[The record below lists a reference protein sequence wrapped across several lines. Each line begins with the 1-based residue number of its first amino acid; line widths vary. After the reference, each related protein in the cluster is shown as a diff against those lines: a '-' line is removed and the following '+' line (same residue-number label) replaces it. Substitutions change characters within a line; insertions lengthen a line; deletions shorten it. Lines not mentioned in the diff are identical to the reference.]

1 MQYGVSRLKPHKFM
15 QFSHY
20 IGVDISKM
28 TLDMAIYPA
37 RDLKA
42 DCLHIT
48 NDDKGLRDF
57 LSWLKNKGLDPR
69 SALICAEH
77 TGIYS
82 KTLEAFV
89 QKKEL
94 NLSMNSP
101 LNMKRSMGIARGKND
116 KLDAIRIAEYAYLH
130 RESLKIYQ
138 KPSDLIIQ
146 LQYLL
151 AERRQYTKQ
160 KTAITN
166 MHTELGRYETAAA
179 RTREKNT
186 IRRMDE
192 MLRNI
197 DAQIVELI
205 STDPAV
211 SKNYN
216 LISSIKGI
224 GLVNAVST
232 IVYTNNFQSFETPR
246 QYACYIGVAP
256 FEHSSGTSVHGRTQ
270 VSKICRTQQKT
281 ELTMAA
287 RTSIVHDPWMRKYY
301 LRKMKEKGG
310 AREMHGVV
318 LNAVKFKLILR
329 MFAVVR
335 SGQPYKI
342 LNY

>member
-1 MQYGVSRLKPHKFM
+1 M

-20 IGVDISKM
+20 IGVDISKL

-37 RDLKA
+37 RDSKA
-42 DCLHIT
+42 DCLHIS
-48 NDDKGLRDF
+48 NDEKGLREF
-57 LSWLKNKGLDPR
+57 ISWLKGKKIDPKQ
-69 SALICAEH
+69 AIICAEH
-77 TGIYS
+77 TGVYS
-82 KTLEAFV
+82 KALEAFV
-89 QKKEL
+89 EKKGL
-94 NLSMNSP
+94 NLSLNSP

-116 KLDAIRIAEYAYLH
+116 KLDAIRIAEYAYIH
-130 RESLKIYQ
+130 RESLKLYS
-138 KPSDLIIQ
+138 KPSEVILQ

-166 MHTELGRYETAAA
+166 MHTELGKYETAAA
-179 RTREKNT
+179 RAREKAT
-186 IRRMDE
+186 IKRMDE
-192 MLRNI
+192 TLRSV
-197 DAQIVELI
+197 DAQIMEI
-205 STDPAV
+205 MAKDPEV
-211 SKNYN
+211 LKNYE
-216 LISSIKGI
+216 LVSSIKGI

-232 IVYTNNFQSFETPR
+232 IVYTNNFKSFETPR

-256 FEHSSGTSVHGRTQ
+256 FEHSSGTSVKGRTQ

-287 RTSIVHDPWMRKYY
+287 RTAIVHDPWMRKYY
-301 LRKMKEKGG
+301 LRKMREKGG

-329 MFAVVR
+329 MFAVVK
-335 SGQPYKI
+335 SGQPYKV